1 MNMDFV
7 NLELWEHG
15 LWEPRA
21 VEYGLWKHDCRNMDF
36 GNLELW
42 EHGLWKY
49 DCGNM
54 DFGKLEMWE
63 NMDFGNMTVGT
74 WTLET

>member
-1 MNMDFV
+1 MNMGFV

-15 LWEPRA
+15 LWKA
-21 VEYGLWKHDCRNMDF
+21 TDVGKHDCGNTDF

-42 EHGLWKY
+42 EYGLWKPRV
-49 DCGNM
+49 
-54 DFGKLEMWE
+54 
-63 NMDFGNMTVGT
+63 VGI

>member
-1 MNMDFV
+1 MGFV

-15 LWEPRA
+15 LWKA
-21 VEYGLWKHDCRNMDF
+21 TDVGKHDCGNTDF

-42 EHGLWKY
+42 EYGLWKH

-63 NMDFGNMTVGT
+63 HGLWKARDVGA
-74 WTLET
+74 WTLEN